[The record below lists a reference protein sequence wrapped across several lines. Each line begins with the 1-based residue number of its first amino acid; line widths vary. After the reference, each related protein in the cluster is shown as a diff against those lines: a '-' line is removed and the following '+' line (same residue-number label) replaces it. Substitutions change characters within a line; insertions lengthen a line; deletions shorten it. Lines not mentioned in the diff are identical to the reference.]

1 MRKCTEDVS
10 SLYAKKEQD
19 ESQLNDMSEALEG
32 KVNRVDIDEPIGAI
46 LEMFKVEMNAVR
58 SQQKKNIR
66 TLRGELEVSCCHE
79 NFSPSPRL
87 TVPHDRSCCAR
98 NSRRR
103 T

>member
-1 MRKCTEDVS
+1 MS

-79 NFSPSPRL
+79 NFFAVASP
-87 TVPHDRSCCAR
+87 DRRAQTDHAAGETR
-98 NSRRR
+98 GGVREEGVV
-103 T
+103 

>member
-66 TLRGELEVSCCHE
+66 TLRGELEVSCRHE
-79 NFSPSPRL
+79 FF
-87 TVPHDRSCCAR
+87 
-98 NSRRR
+98 RRR
-103 T
+103 LA